1 MDRFAVAQL
10 EEIEEVDDGRCRFRP
25 VRHHL
30 GITTFGVTA
39 WTARAAGDRLIN
51 EHDEADDVD
60 SAEELYLV
68 LSGRAR
74 FELDGETVQGAQGTL
89 VAVPAGVTRTAF
101 AEEAGTT
108 LLAMGGG
115 PQGRPYV
122 PLGWEV
128 WSPLRELFESGRY
141 AELVERAQPLLEGQ
155 PQYGIV
161 FYNVACSEAKLGRTD
176 DALGHLARAVELM
189 PEIAEYARS
198 DEDLTAIRD
207 EPAFAGIT
215 GG

>member
-10 EEIEEVDDGRCRFRP
+10 EEIEEIDDGRCRFRP

-51 EHDEADDVD
+51 EHDESDDVD
-60 SAEELYLV
+60 SGEELYLV

-115 PQGRPYV
+115 PHGRPYV

-198 DEDLTAIRD
+198 DEDFAAIRD